1 MGRVEGEG
9 NLEALG
15 SGLKGPLVESFSAPG
30 WSSILS
36 PQRDVPMVALRILV
50 PGGSFE
56 DPPEK
61 EGLAYLTAQLLVEG
75 TRNKRAE
82 ELHEELDRMGGHFFV
97 DVNGDYTMLGMSVL
111 AKDQGRALGLLV
123 EMLSEPAF
131 PEREFN
137 RRRQRVLG
145 EIASQEDRPGALA
158 YRAFL
163 KALWGERGYGH
174 DPRGFEGSVRGLKLE
189 DVTEHHRERMLSR
202 HVLVVAVGDLEPD
215 QFQERLSELMAGWHG
230 RKRPQHWDLPG
241 DLAGGTRLVI
251 HRELPQATVLLG
263 QKSVP
268 RHHADMHTLLVMN
281 YILGGGGFASKL
293 MEQIR
298 SRRGLAYAV
307 SSSLDGR
314 KRGGMFQVAFQTENA
329 NVLEALDIVLEEAQ
343 RMRLERVG
351 SKELEEAKGYLI
363 GSFPMRLDS
372 SSSIATS
379 LALWDFYGLGMDYPR
394 VFASSVQA
402 VDQEAVLR
410 VAQEHLRPETWLQVM
425 VGDSTV
431 MGA

>member
-1 MGRVEGEG
+1 MGGVQGDG
-9 NLEALG
+9 KAEALG
-15 SGLKGPLVESFSAPG
+15 SGLRGPIVESFSASG

-56 DPPEK
+56 DPPGK
-61 EGLAYLTAQLLVEG
+61 EGLAYVTAQLLVEG

-82 ELHEELDRMGGHFFV
+82 MLHEELDRMGGHFFV
-97 DVNGDYTMLGMSVL
+97 DVNGDYTMLGVSVL
-111 AKDQGRALGLLV
+111 AKDQGRALELLV
-123 EMLSEPAF
+123 EMLREPAF
-131 PEREFN
+131 PKREFN
-137 RRRQRVLG
+137 RRKQRVLG
-145 EIASQEDRPGALA
+145 EIASQEDRPGGLA

-174 DPRGFEGSVRGLKLE
+174 DPRGFKGSVRGLGLE
-189 DVTEHHRERMLSR
+189 DVMEHHLERILSR

-215 QFQERLSELMAGWHG
+215 QFQGRLSELMAGWHG
-230 RKRPQHWDLPG
+230 REGPQHWDLPG
-241 DLAGGTRLVI
+241 ELAGGTRVVI

-268 RHHADMHTLLVMN
+268 RDHPDMHALLVMN
-281 YILGGGGFASKL
+281 YILGGGGFASRL

-307 SSSLDGR
+307 FSSLDGR
-314 KRGGMFQVAFQTENA
+314 KRGGMFQVAFQTENP
-329 NVLEALDIVLEEAQ
+329 NVLEALDIVLEEAK

-351 SKELEEAKGYLI
+351 SKELDEGKGYLI

-394 VFASSVQA
+394 VFASSVQT
-402 VDQEAVLR
+402 VDQETVLR

-425 VGDSTV
+425 VGDSKA